1 MELRKGDILEIEDQA
16 SATIVYFK
24 GGKKEEYKAK
34 AVIEEGKG
42 TIEFPEDDGTIE
54 M

>member
-24 GGKKEEYKAK
+24 GGKKKSIK
-34 AVIEEGKG
+34 QKLLSKLVLTAV
-42 TIEFPEDDGTIE
+42 T
-54 M
+54 